1 MADTIETRI
10 SMPSVE
16 LNKGIRKTFFE
27 TLFVT
32 GNVKAHIIDVPLLR
46 NGQPV
51 SIPNG
56 AKVEG
61 YLTRYAD
68 DVTVRNPGTASGNVV
83 SVTLEKGCYA
93 KTGAFALTIQVT
105 VDGVTNTVFWGESSI
120 FSSAAD
126 TVIDGD
132 YIIYDLAELL
142 KRIDAMKEA
151 TEAAETAT
159 TNANNATKTA
169 NTAATNADNATK
181 AANTATTNANNATEA
196 TKKATTNAD
205 NATKAANTAAEKIN
219 NMTVQV
225 SGLDAGT
232 APTANLELVDGHYNL
247 SFAIPKGDKGNTGAT
262 GATPRITVKVVT
274 GEPGTDASVTQGGT
288 AEAPIITLTIP
299 RGDTGS
305 LGNLTICGKAPDET
319 GNVTLTAE
327 DVGALSDT
335 DETLTMAGKA
345 ADAAAT
351 GAALG
356 QLKTDIWKT
365 VYPVGA
371 IYISVNMQSPAEIFG
386 GTWEQLKDRFLLA
399 AGDTYTAG
407 STGGEDAHT
416 LTKEELPVITGEVAF
431 QSNGNT
437 QGIIAGTGGVFSRG
451 QISDGGFRPNN
462 AVSESGNARTFTMS
476 FGNSQSHNNMP
487 PYLSVYIWKR
497 VS

>member
-10 SMPSVE
+10 SMPPVE

-32 GNVKAHIIDVPLLR
+32 GNKKAHRIDVPLLR

-51 SIPNG
+51 SIPSG

-68 DVTVRNPGTASGNVV
+68 DVTVQNPGTASGNVV

-93 KTGAFALTIQVT
+93 KPGAFALTIQVT

-120 FSSAAD
+120 FSSTAE
-126 TVIDGD
+126 TIIDGN
-132 YIIYDLAELL
+132 YIIYDIAELL

-181 AANTATTNANNATEA
+181 AANTATTNANSA
-196 TKKATTNAD
+196 TKATKTATTNAD
-205 NATKAANTAAEKIN
+205 NATKAANTASEKIN
-219 NMTVQV
+219 NMTVKV

-262 GATPRITVKVVT
+262 GATPQITVKVVT
-274 GEPGTDASVTQGGT
+274 GEPGTAASVAQSGT

-305 LGNLTICGKAPDET
+305 LGSLTINGKTPDSAGKVE
-319 GNVTLTAE
+319 LTAADVGARADDWMPTAA
-327 DVGALSDT
+327 DVGALSGT
-335 DETLTMAGKA
+335 DATLTKTGKA
-345 ADAAAT
+345 ADAKAT
-351 GAALG
+351 GDALNS
-356 QLKTDIWKT
+356 LKDDKVNQSDALTLEEIMASTDLSKKVASAEAVKSIKNAIGSIKSGSFYAEKSKGNT
-365 VYPVGA
+365 VPVDYGGFIRLNGGSWPGSFYSDTYYVGVGA
-371 IYISVNMQSPAEIFG
+371 GSEAFLGVQINGAKQI
-386 GTWEQLKDRFLLA
+386 TWVK
-399 AGDTYTAG
+399 
-407 STGGEDAHT
+407 
-416 LTKEELPVITGEVAF
+416 I
-431 QSNGNT
+431 
-437 QGIIAGTGGVFSRG
+437 
-451 QISDGGFRPNN
+451 
-462 AVSESGNARTFTMS
+462 
-476 FGNSQSHNNMP
+476 
-487 PYLSVYIWKR
+487 
-497 VS
+497 

>member
-32 GNVKAHIIDVPLLR
+32 GNVKAHRIDVPLLR

-169 NTAATNADNATK
+169 DTAATNADNATK

-274 GEPGTDASVTQGGT
+274 GEPGTDASVTQGGS

-299 RGDTGS
+299 RGDAGS
-305 LGNLTICGKAPDET
+305 LGNLTINGKAPDSAGKVE
-319 GNVTLTAE
+319 LTAA
-327 DVGALSDT
+327 DVGALSGT
-335 DETLTMAGKA
+335 DATLTQAEKA
-345 ADAAAT
+345 ADAKAT
-351 GAALG
+351 GDALN
-356 QLKTDIWKT
+356 QLKGEIEKKYSTEVLWENASPNSSFDEQTVTFDWKAYNYCMIYFLAYVDAGLRSFSGVAKKGDRLRFYFLTDT
-365 VYPVGA
+365 TRGA
-371 IYISVNMQSPAEIFG
+371 GGQFRDFYSDASRFGKAVRLTDSTSDDQRACIPIRIY
-386 GTWEQLKDRFLLA
+386 
-399 AGDTYTAG
+399 
-407 STGGEDAHT
+407 
-416 LTKEELPVITGEVAF
+416 
-431 QSNGNT
+431 
-437 QGIIAGTGGVFSRG
+437 GVKG
-451 QISDGGFRPNN
+451 
-462 AVSESGNARTFTMS
+462 V
-476 FGNSQSHNNMP
+476 
-487 PYLSVYIWKR
+487 
-497 VS
+497 

>member
-10 SMPSVE
+10 SMPPVE

-32 GNVKAHIIDVPLLR
+32 GNKKAHRIDVPLLR
-46 NGQPV
+46 NGEPV
-51 SIPNG
+51 SIPSG
-56 AKVEG
+56 AKVDG

-181 AANTATTNANNATEA
+181 AANTATTNANSA
-196 TKKATTNAD
+196 TKATKTATTNAD

-219 NMTVQV
+219 NMTVKV

-232 APTANLELVDGHYNL
+232 APTANLELVDGHYNM

-262 GATPRITVKVVT
+262 GATPQITVKVVT
-274 GEPGTDASVTQGGT
+274 GEPGTAASVAQSGT

-305 LGNLTICGKAPDET
+305 LGSLTINGKTPDSAGKVE
-319 GNVTLTAE
+319 LTAADVRARADDWMPTAA
-327 DVGALSDT
+327 DVGALSGT
-335 DETLTMAGKA
+335 DATLTNTGKA
-345 ADAAAT
+345 ADAKAT
-351 GAALG
+351 GDALNS
-356 QLKTDIWKT
+356 LKDDKVNQSDALTLEEIMASTDLSKKVASAEAVKSIKNNVGSIKSGGFYSEKT
-365 VYPVGA
+365 KGNTMPADYGGFIRLSGGSWPGSYYSDTYYVGVGA
-371 IYISVNMQSPAEIFG
+371 GSEAFLGVQINGAKQI
-386 GTWEQLKDRFLLA
+386 TWVK
-399 AGDTYTAG
+399 
-407 STGGEDAHT
+407 
-416 LTKEELPVITGEVAF
+416 I
-431 QSNGNT
+431 
-437 QGIIAGTGGVFSRG
+437 
-451 QISDGGFRPNN
+451 
-462 AVSESGNARTFTMS
+462 
-476 FGNSQSHNNMP
+476 
-487 PYLSVYIWKR
+487 
-497 VS
+497 

>member
-32 GNVKAHIIDVPLLR
+32 GNVKAHRIDVPLLR

-356 QLKTDIWKT
+356 QLKTEKVAYADILTQEEIEASTSLVNKIASADVTKDLLSRLGNVKFIGFWSIDPNTTTNLKLPGKYQIYLLISGHISWGSNNG
-365 VYPVGA
+365 VYMLVYHDDNYNVRTIELAGNWSASITGGANGNVTISAGVGA
-371 IYISVNMQSPAEIFG
+371 
-386 GTWEQLKDRFLLA
+386 
-399 AGDTYTAG
+399 
-407 STGGEDAHT
+407 
-416 LTKEELPVITGEVAF
+416 
-431 QSNGNT
+431 
-437 QGIIAGTGGVFSRG
+437 GVRANLYMIG
-451 QISDGGFRPNN
+451 
-462 AVSESGNARTFTMS
+462 ATT
-476 FGNSQSHNNMP
+476 
-487 PYLSVYIWKR
+487 
-497 VS
+497 

>member
-10 SMPSVE
+10 SMPPVE

-32 GNVKAHIIDVPLLR
+32 GNKKAHRIDVPLLR

-51 SIPNG
+51 SIPSG

-68 DVTVRNPGTASGNVV
+68 DVTVQNPGTASGNVV

-93 KTGAFALTIQVT
+93 KPGAFALTIQVT

-120 FSSAAD
+120 FSSTAE
-126 TVIDGD
+126 TIIDGN
-132 YIIYDLAELL
+132 YIIYDIAELL

-181 AANTATTNANNATEA
+181 AANTATTNANSA
-196 TKKATTNAD
+196 TKATKTATTNAD
-205 NATKAANTAAEKIN
+205 NATKAANTASEKIN
-219 NMTVQV
+219 NMTVKV

-262 GATPRITVKVVT
+262 GATPKITVKVVT
-274 GEPGTDASVTQGGT
+274 GEPGTAASVAQSGT

-319 GNVTLTAE
+319 GEVTLTAE

-335 DETLTMAGKA
+335 DATLTEEGKA
-345 ADAAAT
+345 ADAKKVGTELSQLQTDVDAKINQSDALTLEEIMASTDLSKKVASAEAVKAIKNDVRTLKQGNFYTEQNKGNTMPAAY
-351 GAALG
+351 GGFVRISG
-356 QLKTDIWKT
+356 QSWPGSF
-365 VYPVGA
+365 V
-371 IYISVNMQSPAEIFG
+371 
-386 GTWEQLKDRFLLA
+386 
-399 AGDTYTAG
+399 GDTYYLGVDADSTAYSG
-407 STGGEDAHT
+407 AQINGAAQVTWKT
-416 LTKEELPVITGEVAF
+416 L
-431 QSNGNT
+431 
-437 QGIIAGTGGVFSRG
+437 
-451 QISDGGFRPNN
+451 
-462 AVSESGNARTFTMS
+462 
-476 FGNSQSHNNMP
+476 
-487 PYLSVYIWKR
+487 
-497 VS
+497 

>member
-32 GNVKAHIIDVPLLR
+32 GNEKAHRIDVPLLR
-46 NGQPV
+46 DGQPV
-51 SIPNG
+51 SIPSG
-56 AKVEG
+56 AKVDG

-83 SVTLEKGCYA
+83 SVTLKKGCYA

-120 FSSAAD
+120 FSNAAD

-181 AANTATTNANNATEA
+181 AANTATTNANSA
-196 TKKATTNAD
+196 TKATKTATTNAD
-205 NATKAANTAAEKIN
+205 NATKAANTASEKIN
-219 NMTVQV
+219 NMTVKV

-232 APTANLELVDGHYNL
+232 APTANLELVDGPYNL

-262 GATPRITVKVVT
+262 GATPQITVKVVT
-274 GEPGTDASVTQGGT
+274 GEPGTAASVAQSGT

-305 LGNLTICGKAPDET
+305 LGSLTINGKAPDEV
-319 GNVTLTAE
+319 GKVMLTAA
-327 DVGALSDT
+327 DVGALSGT
-335 DETLTMAGKA
+335 DATLTYTGKA
-345 ADAAAT
+345 ADAKAT
-351 GAALG
+351 GAALNS
-356 QLKTDIWKT
+356 LKDDKVNQSDALTLEEIMASTDLSKKVASAEAVKSIKNAIGSIKSGNFYAEKSKGNT
-365 VYPVGA
+365 VPVDYGGFIRLSGGSWPGSFYSDTYYVGVGA
-371 IYISVNMQSPAEIFG
+371 GSEAFLGVQINGAKQI
-386 GTWEQLKDRFLLA
+386 TWVK
-399 AGDTYTAG
+399 
-407 STGGEDAHT
+407 
-416 LTKEELPVITGEVAF
+416 I
-431 QSNGNT
+431 
-437 QGIIAGTGGVFSRG
+437 
-451 QISDGGFRPNN
+451 
-462 AVSESGNARTFTMS
+462 
-476 FGNSQSHNNMP
+476 
-487 PYLSVYIWKR
+487 
-497 VS
+497 

>member
-32 GNVKAHIIDVPLLR
+32 GNVKAHRIDVPLLR

-126 TVIDGD
+126 TVIDGE

-169 NTAATNADNATK
+169 NTAA
-181 AANTATTNANNATEA
+181 
-196 TKKATTNAD
+196 TNAD

-356 QLKTDIWKT
+356 QLKTDITDVWSPTVIYKPGDYCIYNNVLYKCKT
-365 VYPVGA
+365 QNQNSVPPSADWETCTISGELLTATARITDIQTQYNSLFAEGVTDLDNPPRAVLINTGINPVGRP
-371 IYISVNMQSPAEIFG
+371 SEIG
-386 GTWEQLKDRFLLA
+386 ANGFL
-399 AGDTYTAG
+399 
-407 STGGEDAHT
+407 
-416 LTKEELPVITGEVAF
+416 VI
-431 QSNGNT
+431 QHN
-437 QGIIAGTGGVFSRG
+437 RG
-451 QISDGGFRPNN
+451 QGQFC
-462 AVSESGNARTFTMS
+462 AQLAFS
-476 FGNSQSHNNMP
+476 FGDFKMALRIKSGADNW
-487 PYLSVYIWKR
+487 SVWRYITF
-497 VS
+497 S